1 MGCRP
6 LVSFI
11 LATYNRAD
19 VVIETL
25 ARIADCGLEPR
36 EYEVLVVDNA
46 STDRTADRIRRRWP
60 DVHLLELDRNRG
72 SCAKGL
78 ALPMARGEYI
88 VFLDDDSYPLDQCV
102 PRMVRHFQDQPTLGA
117 AGFMVHLPDGRL
129 ESSALPNVFVGCGVG
144 FRREVLNRV
153 GGLDV
158 SYFMQAEEYDL
169 SFRLIRAGYDV
180 RTFGDLSVRHL
191 KSRFARSS
199 KRTIFY
205 DVRNNLTLAA
215 TYLPAPWHG
224 EFMRDWSL
232 RYGWLA
238 CESHADQE
246 YRDGLALG
254 LLRGWYTRLTRS
266 KLRLD
271 VRVMSTLFG
280 IDLIASRTAE
290 LGAQGCSRLL
300 FADLGKNIYPHYRA
314 AVRAG
319 LEVVA
324 VMDDR
329 FAGGDR
335 LYRGVPIV
343 TCKQGLALRADA
355 VVVSNSSPVH
365 AGLTESKLRSLTT
378 LPVHRWHGRF
388 DWELRE
394 PIFVRPSC
402 EFAV

>member
-11 LATYNRAD
+11 LATYNRANI
-19 VVIETL
+19 VIETL
-25 ARIADCGLEPR
+25 GRIAACGLKPR

-46 STDRTADRIRRRWP
+46 STDGTSDCIRHRCP
-60 DVHLLELDRNRG
+60 DVRLLELDRNRG

-88 VFLDDDSYPLDQCV
+88 VFLDDDSYPVDQCV
-102 PRMVRHFQDQPTLGA
+102 PRMVRHFQDEPSLGA

-129 ESSALPNVFVGCGVG
+129 ESAALPNVFVGCGVG
-144 FRREVLNRV
+144 FRRDLLDRV

-169 SFRLIRAGYDV
+169 SFRLIRAGYAV

-191 KSRFARSS
+191 KSHLARSS

-224 EFMRDWSL
+224 EFMRDWSR
-232 RYGWLA
+232 RYRWLA
-238 CESHADQE
+238 CESQADQE

-254 LLRGWYTRLTRS
+254 LLRGWYRRLARPT
-266 KLRLD
+266 LRLD
-271 VRVMSTLFG
+271 GRAMNLLFG

-290 LGAQGCSRLL
+290 LGARGFCRLL
-300 FADLGKNIYPHYRA
+300 FADLGKNIFPYYRA

-319 LEVVA
+319 LEVIA

-329 FAGGDR
+329 FAGSGR
-335 LYRGVPIV
+335 SYRGVPIV
-343 TCKQGLALRADA
+343 TLQQGLALRADA

-365 AGLTESKLRSLTT
+365 AGLTESKLRSVTD
-378 LPVHRWHGRF
+378 LPVYRWHGRF
-388 DWELRE
+388 DHEL
-394 PIFVRPSC
+394 
-402 EFAV
+402 

>member
-11 LATYNRAD
+11 LATYNRANI
-19 VVIETL
+19 VTETL
-25 ARIADCGLEPR
+25 GRITACGLKPR

-46 STDRTADRIRRRWP
+46 STDGTCDCVRHRCP
-60 DVHLLELDRNRG
+60 DVRLLELDRNRG

-102 PRMVRHFQDQPTLGA
+102 PRMVRHFQDEPTLGA
-117 AGFMVHLPDGRL
+117 AGFTVHLPDGWL

-169 SFRLIRAGYDV
+169 SFRLIRAGYTV
-180 RTFGDLSVRHL
+180 RTFGDLSVRHF
-191 KSRFARSS
+191 KSHLARSS

-224 EFMRDWSL
+224 EFMRDWSR

-246 YRDGLALG
+246 YRDGLVLG
-254 LLRGWYTRLTRS
+254 LLRGLHRRFTRPA
-266 KLRLD
+266 LRLD
-271 VRVMSTLFG
+271 QQARNLLFG
-280 IDLIASRTAE
+280 IDLIASCMAE
-290 LGAQGCSRLL
+290 LAAGGISRLL
-300 FADLGKNIYPHYRA
+300 FADMGKNIYPYYRA
-314 AVRAG
+314 AIQAG

-329 FAGGDR
+329 FAGSGR
-335 LYRGVPIV
+335 SYRGVPIV
-343 TCKQGLALRADA
+343 TLQQGLALRADA

-365 AGLTESKLRSLTT
+365 AGLTESKLRVLTD
-378 LPVHRWHGRF
+378 LPVYRWHGRF
-388 DWELRE
+388 DHEL
-394 PIFVRPSC
+394 
-402 EFAV
+402 